1 MRLTVHSVPDI
12 PLNHF
17 VSIRWKVRPRCGLGG
32 GQDKSPGLL
41 PRSGKLVSLVTH
53 PGLASNKWH
62 HSPPLGAASIARIC
76 EESMETT
83 ATWFRQFVLSP
94 RRQGTLR

>member
-1 MRLTVHSVPDI
+1 MRLTLHSVPDI
-12 PLNHF
+12 HLSHF
-17 VSIRWKVRPRCGLGG
+17 ESVRWKVRPRYGLGG

-41 PRSGKLVSLVTH
+41 PRSGKLVSLVTR

-62 HSPPLGAASIARIC
+62 HSPPLGAASISRIC

-83 ATWFRQFVLSP
+83 AAGFLSSCSALVDKGP
-94 RRQGTLR
+94 